1 MSDLDRFNNFIFK
14 GNFDDNA
21 ILEIEEKLA
30 INNKQLIRKC
40 FKSLNYS
47 IGVLKN
53 EEFHINRLEKLTQII
68 CILCDSEDFTEE
80 EAINYRIKIKKIRES
95 VLAYS
100 NKFKNNRLLE
110 CANRL
115 DEVILDKNIKVDELI
130 ELIKALIDKKE
141 DINIIKKFLN
151 TNKGALII
159 ENNKLF
165 DYSFNYALDSL
176 ILNDNSIYYYIALLK
191 IFYSS
196 KIDKDKY
203 IKKLNDISD
212 DKNEFANEIYNI
224 IHGVK
229 RSLTPEEILDKYGIV
244 KNPQEFKI
252 NIPKDI
258 LSNNRILTI
267 DSESTRVRDD
277 AISIKKDGNNTII
290 GIYIADP
297 GKYIK
302 QDSIVDINARN
313 NFKNF
318 NTVSRILPYDTENLF
333 SLNKNKV
340 RPVLSLYVV
349 FDESYQ
355 IKDYKI
361 IEDYITVK
369 DNISFSKSDLIV
381 ENKLNYEYQSDLCN
395 LYNLAD
401 ILELQNHKKVDYW
414 KKKDNGSL
422 EKDYTDHK
430 SDIIIRELMVLYN
443 NLIATI
449 ACNNSIP
456 YVYRTQHKSY
466 LDSLVKKMDIEIDE
480 SMEKVLK
487 SIYLTSKYSHIP
499 LYHNGLNIRIYS
511 HSTDPLRRYPDL
523 YNQLLLHNFYF
534 NDIDFNFNYEE
545 YVNLINY
552 FNERGTEIALMKSE
566 YNRAMKLL
574 KKS

>member
-21 ILEIEEKLA
+21 ILEIEEKLS

-100 NKFKNNRLLE
+100 NKFKNDRLLE

-258 LSNNRILTI
+258 LSNDRILTI

-361 IEDYITVK
+361 IENYIIVK

-466 LDSLVKKMDIEIDE
+466 LDSLIKKMDIEIDE

-499 LYHNGLNIRIYS
+499 LYHNGLNIKIYS

-523 YNQLLLHNFYF
+523 YNQLLLHSFYF

-552 FNERGTEIALMKSE
+552 FNERSTEIALMKSE